1 MLNVTSGSPRLRVTS
16 VLTSGA
22 LVLLALAGC
31 DAGGGT
37 SSPDSSAP
45 TSTTSVSPSESASES
60 ESSSPSP
67 SGIAATSASGSPSP
81 SVSSSPSGSLP
92 GSAAADSLVQAG
104 RTALAAVPDGT
115 LTSIES
121 ERNGS
126 AWEVQVVTADG
137 TEQELELSADGT
149 EVVTGPVTKNE
160 DLADKSKQLDRIS
173 SAELRYEEAADK
185 ILEAVPDG
193 RISELDLDSENGATV
208 WEADVLASEGIKH
221 SVQIDAASGEVL
233 SNTTDD

>member
-31 DAGGGT
+31 DAGGST
-37 SSPDSSAP
+37 SSPDSSVP

-81 SVSSSPSGSLP
+81 SGSQP
-92 GSAAADSLVQAG
+92 GSDAGSADADSLVQAG

-160 DLADKSKQLDRIS
+160 DIADKSKQLDRIT

-193 RISELDLDSENGATV
+193 RITELDLDSENGATV